1 MFAVGHL
8 AIGYLTAKVFQKVL
22 KTEVNLPLVFLL
34 SLIPDVDL
42 LVRNHVHRGPTHSL
56 IVMSLVFIPIA
67 LYYRKRCVPYF
78 AALVQHSLI
87 GDFLTS
93 EGARLFWPLDP
104 AFYGVGISMH
114 SLEGISLEWLSF
126 LVAMVVLAKSGDLKL
141 LLKPRKTNL
150 LLTVPVGVI
159 WLSAVMSFGQ
169 DVPLGLLIPH
179 LVFLAVFALSIL
191 NLARRFVEKS
201 I

>member
-34 SLIPDVDL
+34 SLIPDADL
-42 LVRNHVHRGPTHSL
+42 LVRNHLHRGPTHSL
-56 IVMSLVFIPIA
+56 IVISLIFIPIA

-78 AALVQHSLI
+78 AALFQHSLI
-87 GDFLTS
+87 GDFLTG
-93 EGARLFWPLDP
+93 EGARLFWPLDF
-104 AFYGVGISMH
+104 AFYGVGISMR
-114 SLEGISLEWLSF
+114 SLEGILLEWLSF

-159 WLSAVMSFGQ
+159 WLSAVMGFGQ
-169 DVPLGLLIPH
+169 DVPLGLLVPH

-191 NLARRFVEKS
+191 NLARRFAEKD